1 MFKVFYDC
9 QAKREVDGV
18 ALLAFSRHSAGPS
31 DKDRESVR
39 EASVNRVLPL
49 LFQLRLSPLLPP
61 SIAAAATAAGNR
73 KKQSTRVFKI
83 NCYDGFC

>member
-18 ALLAFSRHSAGPS
+18 ALLAFSRHSAGPR
-31 DKDRESVR
+31 DKVRESVR

-61 SIAAAATAAGNR
+61 SIAAAATAAANR

>member
-18 ALLAFSRHSAGPS
+18 ALLAFSRHSAGPR
-31 DKDRESVR
+31 DKERESVR

-61 SIAAAATAAGNR
+61 SIAAATAAAANR

>member
-18 ALLAFSRHSAGPS
+18 ALLAFSRHSAGP
-31 DKDRESVR
+31 RETER

-61 SIAAAATAAGNR
+61 SIAAAATAAANR

>member
-9 QAKREVDGV
+9 QAMQEVDGV
-18 ALLAFSRHSAGPS
+18 ALLTF
-31 DKDRESVR
+31 
-39 EASVNRVLPL
+39 PL
-49 LFQLRLSPLLPP
+49 TAPLYLLCPFHRRTVP
-61 SIAAAATAAGNR
+61 NSGSQPCPAAPAAAANR

>member
-18 ALLAFSRHSAGPS
+18 ALLAFSLATRQ
-31 DKDRESVR
+31 DQE
-39 EASVNRVLPL
+39 RVLLL
-49 LFQLRLSPLLPP
+49 LFTLLPP
-61 SIAAAATAAGNR
+61 PRSPSPGCAAAVANR

>member
-1 MFKVFYDC
+1 MIARPSERSTGSRCWHFLATRQD
-9 QAKREVDGV
+9 RE
-18 ALLAFSRHSAGPS
+18 RQ
-31 DKDRESVR
+31 RESVR

-49 LFQLRLSPLLPP
+49 LFQLRLSPLLHP
-61 SIAAAATAAGNR
+61 SIAAAATAAANR

>member
-9 QAKREVDGV
+9 QAMREVVEV
-18 ALLAFSRHSAGPS
+18 ALCSFFSSQW
-31 DKDRESVR
+31 V
-39 EASVNRVLPL
+39 ASRVLL
-49 LFQLRLSPLLPP
+49 LASCLSPL
-61 SIAAAATAAGNR
+61 AANR

>member
-18 ALLAFSRHSAGPS
+18 ALLAFS
-31 DKDRESVR
+31 
-39 EASVNRVLPL
+39 
-49 LFQLRLSPLLPP
+49 LRPRACPAATVHAAPPP
-61 SIAAAATAAGNR
+61 SPSPGCAAAAASAVANR

>member
-18 ALLAFSRHSAGPS
+18 ALLAFSLATRQGRQQE
-31 DKDRESVR
+31 RE
-39 EASVNRVLPL
+39 RVLLL
-49 LFQLRLSPLLPP
+49 LFQLLLLFLSLSSPAAASSPGAV
-61 SIAAAATAAGNR
+61 AAAANR

>member
-18 ALLAFSRHSAGPS
+18 ALLAFSRHSAGPRETE
-31 DKDRESVR
+31 RESVR

-61 SIAAAATAAGNR
+61 SIAAAATAAANR